1 MGVFGLSVASP
12 DFVTM
17 TLVKKL
23 DYETK
28 TEYNLTLR
36 ATNIDELALKGILNR
51 LLHPVA
57 QYM

>member
-23 DYETK
+23 DYETQ

-36 ATNIDELALKGILNR
+36 ATNIDELALKGMFVVLRIR
-51 LLHPVA
+51 
-57 QYM
+57 